1 MSKAP
6 CDDGPVMKSG
16 MEKIV
21 EGAVK
26 KARDQEKF
34 CPVTL
39 EPELEEE
46 AALMT
51 AEERLA
57 LAEKLRRW
65 ARQLEVSAYIMKAI
79 SRRRA
84 RTQTP
89 SLKALPNFVA
99 RQN

>member
-1 MSKAP
+1 MSKGR
-6 CDDGPVMKSG
+6 CDDARTMKSG

-26 KARDQEKF
+26 KVRDQEKF

-65 ARQLEVSAYIMKAI
+65 ARQLEVSAFIMKAI

-89 SLKALPNFVA
+89 SLKALPTYVSRRN
-99 RQN
+99 

>member
-1 MSKAP
+1 MSKATG
-6 CDDGPVMKSG
+6 DDGGVMNTG

-26 KARDQEKF
+26 KVRDQEKY

-51 AEERLA
+51 AAERLA

-65 ARQLEVSAYIMKAI
+65 ARQLEVSAFIMKEI

-84 RTQTP
+84 RPPTP
-89 SLKALPNFVA
+89 SLKALPSFAA

>member
-6 CDDGPVMKSG
+6 CHAGPVMKYG

-26 KARDQEKF
+26 KVRDQEKF

-51 AEERLA
+51 PEERLA

-84 RTQTP
+84 RPRTP